1 MLSYMNEGETVS
13 SALLRLGKNRV
24 KMSSVE
30 RLKLKKQGIAD
41 TNGEKI
47 TKLTELANEI
57 LTMTGNMDIYQATYE
72 SIKKNVNN
80 IPSTSKKC
88 APADSIFDMYSDDFN
103 ERENDIL
110 QNKKSEDNKNKEND
124 IKIDSSKNEILWEF
138 KWKEKDTKL
147 EGPYDTKQMLKW
159 SKDGYFKDGVYVRK
173 VGELTNFYT
182 SNRIDFD
189 LYL

>member
-13 SALLRLGKNRV
+13 AALQRLGKNRV

-30 RLKLKKQGIAD
+30 RLKLKKQGKTD

-57 LTMTGNMDIYQATYE
+57 LTATGNMDIYQATYE
-72 SIKKNVNN
+72 SIKENSNNVPSSSKN
-80 IPSTSKKC
+80 C
-88 APADSIFDMYSDDFN
+88 PAADNSFDMYSDDFN
-103 ERENDIL
+103 ERENKRLHIKDC
-110 QNKKSEDNKNKEND
+110 QDNKKDIND
-124 IKIDSSKNEILWEF
+124 ESSKNELLWEF
-138 KWKEKDTKL
+138 KWNEKDTKL
-147 EGPYDTKQMLKW
+147 QGPYDTKQMLKW
-159 SKDGYFKDGVYVRK
+159 SNDGYFKDGVYVRK